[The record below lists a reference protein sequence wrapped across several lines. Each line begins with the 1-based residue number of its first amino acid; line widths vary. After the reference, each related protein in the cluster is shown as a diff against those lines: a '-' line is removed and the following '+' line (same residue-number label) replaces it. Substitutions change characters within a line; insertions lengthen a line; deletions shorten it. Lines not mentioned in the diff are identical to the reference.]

1 MDDQNQNQASTSQ
14 TTQTLSVDNIAKLL
28 DLTPRRVQ
36 QLVKE
41 KILPQPYDRG
51 KYAVVPCVIAY
62 IKYLRSL
69 IDGEGGDYMV
79 EKTRLTK
86 AQATKTEIE
95 TNRLKGDLIAVSDA
109 ERGWSALLGAFRAKM
124 ITIPSRAALAVHKKT
139 EYQTEKILT
148 EMIYEALT
156 ELSGWNPNEAIWL
169 VDDEVVED
177 NNDEKNNKDKDK
189 DKNKDK
195 NKDNKNKDKNKDKS
209 KSKSKSK

>member
-1 MDDQNQNQASTSQ
+1 MEQQQNQQ
-14 TTQTLSVDNIAKLL
+14 QTLSVDNIAKLL

-62 IKYLRSL
+62 IKYLRGL

-95 TNRLKGDLIAVSDA
+95 TNRLKGDLIAVTDA
-109 ERGWSALLGAFRAKM
+109 ERGWGALVGAFRAKM
-124 ITIPSRAALAVHKKT
+124 ITIPARAALAVQKKS
-139 EYQTEKILT
+139 EYQAEKILT

-156 ELSGWNPNEAIWL
+156 ELSNWNPNEAIWL
-169 VDDEVVED
+169 EDEPESVED
-177 NNDEKNNKDKDK
+177 NTKNAKGKNKTKEKDKDK
-189 DKNKDK
+189 DK
-195 NKDNKNKDKNKDKS
+195 
-209 KSKSKSK
+209 

>member
-1 MDDQNQNQASTSQ
+1 M
-14 TTQTLSVDNIAKLL
+14 
-28 DLTPRRVQ
+28 Q

-62 IKYLRSL
+62 IKYLRGL

-95 TNRLKGDLIAVSDA
+95 TNRLKGDLISVTDA
-109 ERGWSALLGAFRAKM
+109 ERGWGALLGAFRAKM
-124 ITIPSRAALAVHKKT
+124 ITIPSRAALAVQKKS
-139 EYQTEKILT
+139 EYQAEKILT

-156 ELSGWNPNEAIWL
+156 ELSNWNPNEAIWL
-169 VDDEVVED
+169 DEAEVES
-177 NNDEKNNKDKDK
+177 DEKDKDK
-189 DKNKDK
+189 EKDK
-195 NKDNKNKDKNKDKS
+195 EKS
-209 KSKSKSK
+209 KKTTKKATKTKSKQ

>member
-1 MDDQNQNQASTSQ
+1 MEH
-14 TTQTLSVDNIAKLL
+14 TTQHQQQTLNVDSIAKLL

-62 IKYLRSL
+62 IKYLRGL

-95 TNRLKGDLIAVSDA
+95 TNRLKGDLISVTDA
-109 ERGWSALLGAFRAKM
+109 ERGWGSLLGAFRAKM
-124 ITIPSRAALAVHKKT
+124 ITIPSRAALAVQKKS
-139 EYQTEKILT
+139 EYQAEKILT

-156 ELSGWNPNEAIWL
+156 ELSNWNPNEAIWL
-169 VDDEVVED
+169 DEAEVES
-177 NNDEKNNKDKDK
+177 DEKDKDK
-189 DKNKDK
+189 EKDK
-195 NKDNKNKDKNKDKS
+195 EKS
-209 KSKSKSK
+209 KKTTKKATKTKSKQ

>member
-1 MDDQNQNQASTSQ
+1 MVFFTLFILFYPFLWNMEH
-14 TTQTLSVDNIAKLL
+14 TTQHQQQTLNVDSIAKLL

-62 IKYLRSL
+62 IKYLRGL

-95 TNRLKGDLIAVSDA
+95 TNRLKGDLISVTDA
-109 ERGWSALLGAFRAKM
+109 ERGWGALLGAFRAKM
-124 ITIPSRAALAVHKKT
+124 ITIPSRAALAVQKKS
-139 EYQTEKILT
+139 EYQAEKILT

-156 ELSGWNPNEAIWL
+156 ELSNWNPNEANRL
-169 VDDEVVED
+169 DEAEVES
-177 NNDEKNNKDKDK
+177 DEKDKDK
-189 DKNKDK
+189 DKDK
-195 NKDNKNKDKNKDKS
+195 EKS
-209 KSKSKSK
+209 KKTTKKATKTKSKQ

>member
-1 MDDQNQNQASTSQ
+1 MEH
-14 TTQTLSVDNIAKLL
+14 TTQHQQQTLNVDSIAKLL

-62 IKYLRSL
+62 IKYLRGL

-95 TNRLKGDLIAVSDA
+95 TNRLKGDLISVTDA
-109 ERGWSALLGAFRAKM
+109 ERGWGALLGAFRAKM
-124 ITIPSRAALAVHKKT
+124 TTIPSRAALAVQKKS
-139 EYQTEKILT
+139 EYQAEKILT

-156 ELSGWNPNEAIWL
+156 ELSNWNPNEAIWL
-169 VDDEVVED
+169 DEAEVES
-177 NNDEKNNKDKDK
+177 DEKDKYKEKDKE
-189 DKNKDK
+189 
-195 NKDNKNKDKNKDKS
+195 KS
-209 KSKSKSK
+209 KKTTKKATKTKSKQ

>member
-1 MDDQNQNQASTSQ
+1 MENSNSTIQNQSQ
-14 TTQTLSVDNIAKLL
+14 SQSQTQTLSVDNIAKLL

-62 IKYLRSL
+62 IKYLRGL

-124 ITIPSRAALAVHKKT
+124 ITIPARAALAVHKKT
-139 EYQTEKILT
+139 EYQAEKILT
-148 EMIYEALT
+148 DMIYEALT
-156 ELSGWNPNEAIWL
+156 ELSGWNPTEALWL
-169 VDDEVVED
+169 VDDDVVND
-177 NNDEKNNKDKDK
+177 NNENNNESKESKDKNKEKDKDK
-189 DKNKDK
+189 DKGNK
-195 NKDNKNKDKNKDKS
+195 KS
-209 KSKSKSK
+209 KTTKKK